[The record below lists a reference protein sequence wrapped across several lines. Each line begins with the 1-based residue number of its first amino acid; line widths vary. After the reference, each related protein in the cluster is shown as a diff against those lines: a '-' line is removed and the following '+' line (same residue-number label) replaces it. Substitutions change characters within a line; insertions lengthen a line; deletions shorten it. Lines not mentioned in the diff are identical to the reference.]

1 MHPPWQDHFS
11 LFLAISVIDRAGHS
25 LCCDTAHRFGTR
37 TATPDGNHVLAEI
50 SGDISRTHREH
61 VDVIFQEF
69 QPGSLSDR
77 IQRELA
83 SGIGSAEYQR
93 NMSGHA

>member
-1 MHPPWQDHFS
+1 MHRPWHDHFS

-25 LCCDTAHRFGTR
+25 LCCDSPHRLGTR
-37 TATPDGNHVLAEI
+37 VAAPDGNHVLAEI
-50 SGDISRTHREH
+50 SGYVSRAHREH

-83 SGIGSAEYQR
+83 SRIGSAEYQR
-93 NMSGHA
+93 DMSGHA